1 MIHFELFFRCRKVW
15 VESVLFYFGLFCPW
29 IVNWYTTSY
38 WKRLFFKNWFGENQL
53 FIRCGSII
61 GLCIIMLTY
70 LLITMPLPCSLDNCR
85 VIISLEKKVVLV
97 IQLCLFSKL
106 FGYCRL
112 LHFHMNFTINLNR
125 MLIKIA
131 LNAYIN
137 LKVKWHL
144 NNIESSD
151 PWTWYIWFPLVI
163 LLYVDLSY
171 LLLNWF
177 ISNSYFFH

>member
-1 MIHFELFFRCRKVW
+1 MQKSMSGICF
-15 VESVLFYFGLFCPW
+15 VLFWFVLPMDSQLIYHKLLKK
-29 IVNWYTTSY
+29 T
-38 WKRLFFKNWFGENQL
+38 FFKNWFGENQL